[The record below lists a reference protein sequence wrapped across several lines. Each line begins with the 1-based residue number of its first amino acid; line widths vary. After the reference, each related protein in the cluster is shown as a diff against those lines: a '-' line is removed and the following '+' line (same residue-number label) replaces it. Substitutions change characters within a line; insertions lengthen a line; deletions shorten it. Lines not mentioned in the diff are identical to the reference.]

1 MSAIMHYVSYLCLYS
16 FGRICYFLP
25 HSTLRFLAKVAGSVA
40 YIALPKFRKR
50 TTSNLAL
57 ASKLRLSNKA
67 IRQLSKAA
75 FHNLMITLF
84 EFGKLTRKT
93 FIQKIVDHK
102 SLDLVNDLMQGSSGI
117 VFFCG
122 HQANWELLFLDGIL
136 RFRKGMAIARPLKN
150 PYICRWVQ
158 SVRETY
164 GGEIIPQREAL
175 RKGIRGLRSGIS
187 IGIVG
192 DQGMPESSFS
202 SEFLGRTAWTST
214 APALFA
220 YKTNSPI
227 VVMSIARKGKKYE
240 ITYSNPIVP
249 NLSAPLDTEIP
260 RLMKLTLAEFEKS
273 IEKNPDQ
280 WLWLHNRWK
289 QETPAH
295 LYYRFCMDSL
305 LVILPRSDAFGEYE
319 QLLSLI
325 EEIYPKAFLTLLI
338 PVEIERRNY
347 SSRWEIYRYID
358 KQDMLLEDYRFKL
371 VFNFS
376 GIKSI
381 KKHFLRYSVFEVFT
395 FSDIYAIAK
404 EHEHL
409 DPNVTYSKSEIFVRA
424 LCRPGT
430 YWKRESHAP

>member
-1 MSAIMHYVSYLCLYS
+1 MSTVIHYISYLCVYS

-25 HSTLRFLAKVAGSVA
+25 QSIIHLLAKIVGSIA
-40 YIALPKFRKR
+40 YYTLPKFRKR

-57 ASKLRLSNKA
+57 ASKLQLSNSEIKK
-67 IRQLSKAA
+67 LSSAA

-84 EFGKLTRKT
+84 EFGKLSRRS
-93 FIQKIVDHK
+93 FIERVVSHK
-102 SLDLVNDLMQGSSGI
+102 SLDIANELIQKNSGI

-122 HQANWELLFLDGIL
+122 HQANWEILFLDGIL
-136 RFRKGMAIARPLKN
+136 RFQKGMAIARPLKN

-158 SVRETY
+158 SIRETY
-164 GGEIIPQREAL
+164 GGEIIPQKQAL

-220 YKTNSPI
+220 HKTNSPI
-227 VVMSIARKGKKYE
+227 VVMSIARVGKKYE
-240 ITYSNPIVP
+240 ITYSEPIFP
-249 NLSAPLDTEIP
+249 NIEAPMETEIP
-260 RLMKLTLAEFEKS
+260 RLMNLTLAEFEKS
-273 IEKNPDQ
+273 IEENPDQ

-295 LYYRFCMDSL
+295 LYYRFCMDSIL
-305 LVILPRSDAFGEYE
+305 LILPRGQNFAKYDA
-319 QLLSLI
+319 LVPLI
-325 EEIYPKAFLTLLI
+325 EEIYPKAFLSLLI
-338 PVEIERRNY
+338 PSEYDSAKY
-347 SSRWEIYRYID
+347 SSRWEVHKYANE
-358 KQDMLLEDYRFKL
+358 KEMLLEDYRFKL

-376 GIKSI
+376 DVRALR
-381 KKHFLRYSVFEVFT
+381 KHFLRYSAFEVLS
-395 FSDIYAIAK
+395 FSDICTIAK
-404 EHEHL
+404 RHEHL
-409 DPNVTYSKSEIFVRA
+409 DPNTAYSESEIFVRA

-430 YWKRESHAP
+430 FWEREVHAD

>member
-1 MSAIMHYVSYLCLYS
+1 MPKVIPYLSYLCVCS

-25 HSTLRFLAKVAGSVA
+25 QSIIHNLAKLMGSIA
-40 YIALPKFRKR
+40 YYALPRFRKR

-57 ASKLRLSNKA
+57 ASKLQLSNCDIK
-67 IRQLSKAA
+67 QLSKAA

-84 EFGKLTRKT
+84 EFGKLSRRS
-93 FIQKIVDHK
+93 FIERAVSHQSLHIANDLIQK
-102 SLDLVNDLMQGSSGI
+102 NSGT

-122 HQANWELLFLDGIL
+122 HQANWEILFLDGIL
-136 RFRKGMAIARPLKN
+136 RFQKGMAIARPLKN

-158 SVRETY
+158 SIRETY
-164 GGEIIPQREAL
+164 GGEIIPQKQAL
-175 RKGIRGLRSGIS
+175 RKGIRGLRNGIS

-227 VVMSIARKGKKYE
+227 VVMSIARTDKKYE
-240 ITYSNPIVP
+240 ITYSDPIFP
-249 NLSAPLDTEIP
+249 NAEAPLDTEIP
-260 RLMKLTLAEFEKS
+260 RLMNLTLTEFEKS

-289 QETPAH
+289 QETPTH
-295 LYYRFCMDSL
+295 LYYRFCMDSIL
-305 LVILPRSDAFGEYE
+305 LILPRGDSFVKYDT
-319 QLLSLI
+319 LVPLI
-325 EEIYPKAFLTLLI
+325 EEIYPKAFLSLLI
-338 PVEIERRNY
+338 PSEYDSAKY
-347 SSRWEIYRYID
+347 SSRWEVHQYAN
-358 KQDMLLEDYRFKL
+358 KKEMLLEDYRFKL

-376 GIKSI
+376 SVHRVKQ
-381 KKHFLRYSVFEVFT
+381 HFLRYSAFEVLS
-395 FSDIYAIAK
+395 FSDICAIAK
-404 EHEHL
+404 KHEHL
-409 DPNVTYSKSEIFVRA
+409 DPNTTYSEWEIFVRA

-430 YWKRESHAP
+430 FWKREVHAD

>member
-1 MSAIMHYVSYLCLYS
+1 MSTVMHYISYLCISSFAGICYWLPQSILYS
-16 FGRICYFLP
+16 
-25 HSTLRFLAKVAGSVA
+25 LAKGIGSIA
-40 YIALPKFRKR
+40 YYAAPRFRKR

-57 ASKLRLSNKA
+57 ASALQLTNAEIKKLSLS
-67 IRQLSKAA
+67 A

-84 EFGKLTRKT
+84 EFGKLSRRS
-93 FIQKIVDHK
+93 FIEKVVDHK
-102 SLDLVNDLMQGSSGI
+102 SVSLANELIQKNTGI

-122 HQANWELLFLDGIL
+122 HQANWEILFLDGIL
-136 RFRKGMAIARPLKN
+136 RFQKGMAIARPLKN

-158 SVRETY
+158 SIRETY
-164 GGEIIPQREAL
+164 GGEIIPQKQAL
-175 RKGIRGLRSGIS
+175 RKGIRGLRSGLS

-227 VVMSIARKGKKYE
+227 VVMSIARVAKRYE
-240 ITYSNPIVP
+240 IRYSDPIFP
-249 NLSAPLDTEIP
+249 NTDAPLETEIP
-260 RLMKLTLAEFEKS
+260 RLMNLTLSIFEKS
-273 IEKNPDQ
+273 ILKNPDQ

-305 LVILPRSDAFGEYE
+305 LVILPRGKSFSTYNA
-319 QLLSLI
+319 LLPLL
-325 EEIYPKAFLTLLI
+325 EKIYPKAFLSLLVPSEVDI
-338 PVEIERRNY
+338 SPY
-347 SSRWEIYRYID
+347 SSRWEVHKYADEKEI
-358 KQDMLLEDYRFKL
+358 LLEDYRFKL

-376 GIKSI
+376 GIQRI
-381 KKHFLRYSVFEVFT
+381 KKHFLRYSAFEVLSFP
-395 FSDIYAIAK
+395 DLYAIAK
-404 EHEHL
+404 KHEHL
-409 DPNVTYSKSEIFVRA
+409 VHNKKYSESEILLRA

-430 YWKRESHAP
+430 YWNRETDAS

>member
-1 MSAIMHYVSYLCLYS
+1 MHYISYLCLYS
-16 FGRICYFLP
+16 FSRICYFLP
-25 HSTLRFLAKVAGSVA
+25 HSALRFLAKVAGSIAYVA
-40 YIALPKFRKR
+40 SPKFRKR

-57 ASKLRLSNKA
+57 ASKLQLSNRT

-84 EFGKLTRKT
+84 EFGKLSRKS
-93 FIQKIVDHK
+93 FIEKIVDHK
-102 SLDLVNDLMQGSSGI
+102 SIDLANNLMQASSGI

-122 HQANWELLFLDGIL
+122 HQANWEILFLDGIL

-150 PYICRWVQ
+150 PFICRWVQ

-240 ITYSNPIVP
+240 ITYSNPILP
-249 NLSAPLDTEIP
+249 DLSAPLDTEIP

-305 LVILPRSDAFGEYE
+305 LVILPRSDAFAEYE
-319 QLLSLI
+319 GLIPLI
-325 EEIYPKAFLTLLI
+325 EEIYPLSLI
-338 PVEIERRNY
+338 HI
-347 SSRWEIYRYID
+347 
-358 KQDMLLEDYRFKL
+358 
-371 VFNFS
+371 
-376 GIKSI
+376 
-381 KKHFLRYSVFEVFT
+381 
-395 FSDIYAIAK
+395 
-404 EHEHL
+404 
-409 DPNVTYSKSEIFVRA
+409 
-424 LCRPGT
+424 
-430 YWKRESHAP
+430 